1 MRSLSAYMEHILPRL
16 RNGETYGDANV
27 SLKEFQPVMVTN
39 YVKQNAL
46 EKLLVVEKL
55 KNFSHISTTFLWHYS
70 PWWTLASSKIVLHV
84 SESCDLRIQFLV
96 PIFFRSS
103 PTDSSQL
110 NLCFSTRRLPSGLR
124 RVSFL

>member
-70 PWWTLASSKIVLHV
+70 PW
-84 SESCDLRIQFLV
+84 
-96 PIFFRSS
+96 
-103 PTDSSQL
+103 
-110 NLCFSTRRLPSGLR
+110 
-124 RVSFL
+124 